1 MVLTSETLH
10 SPAKPP
16 HNGPK
21 VSIFMPSYNKGEWVL
36 DGIRSIVAQTMDD
49 WELWILENSNDG
61 VTNLVVENGLS
72 KLDADTRFKIHYERL
87 AGEDIE
93 KVRREKYITTW
104 LLNVYYPEA
113 NGEYIFY
120 MSDDD
125 LIDPNC
131 LEVMSRELDTHPSW
145 EVVYCSLRH
154 GSPKEPGDVGPWPNA
169 GIPAI
174 SSKTFPGSVDGQIDG
189 GQIMHYKTCLD
200 HLAYPY
206 FEETN
211 HGPIARHSDG
221 IFMERLVNR
230 FPFWPVN
237 DFLVTHRWLPIS
249 HWSPTT

>member
-1 MVLTSETLH
+1 MVLTSQTLYE
-10 SPAKPP
+10 PAEPEHK
-16 HNGPK
+16 GPK
-21 VSIFMPSYNKGEWVL
+21 VSVFLPSYNKGKYVL
-36 DGIRSIVAQTMDD
+36 DAMRSVFAQTMID
-49 WELWILENSNDG
+49 WELWILENSTDG
-61 VTNLVVENGLS
+61 VTNLIVQRELES
-72 KLDADTRFKIHYERL
+72 HPLDITRKIHYERL
-87 AGEDIE
+87 EGEAIE

-120 MSDDD
+120 ISDDD

-131 LEVMSRELDTHPSW
+131 LELMSGALDSHLSW

-154 GSPKEPGDVGPWPNA
+154 GTPTGPGDVGPWPNS

-211 HGPIARHSDG
+211 HGEIARHSDG

-249 HWSPTT
+249 HWSPT